1 MCDTYMAT
9 CIIILVA
16 IAMLVI
22 IMPKS
27 VYVTHICVTYMYCI
41 EKL

>member
-1 MCDTYMAT
+1 MAI
-9 CIIILVA
+9 CIIILVV
-16 IAMLVI
+16 IVMFVI
-22 IMPKS
+22 IMSKS